1 MRQIAVIGL
10 GNFGFTVAKELTDHG
25 AQVLAIDEKK
35 ERIELIKECVNT
47 AVAADT
53 TDEKALKAIGV
64 QNVDVAVVCIGEDVE
79 ANLLTTILLKK
90 IGVKKIWARA
100 ISPLQHEILKSLEV
114 DNIINLEEEMGK
126 ITANSLIAPNISRF
140 ISLMPGHS
148 FMEIKMPASIVGKT
162 IQEIHPRRKSK
173 VNIVAIKKKRP
184 QITGTGERTFEEYI
198 EDVPSSDD
206 PLEESDILLLVGKD
220 EDLQKFSKQ

>member
-10 GNFGFTVAKELTDHG
+10 GNFGSTVAKELTGRG
-25 AQVLAIDEKK
+25 AQVIAIDEKK
-35 ERIELIKECVNT
+35 ERIEAIKESVNY

-53 TDEKALKAIGV
+53 TDEKALRAIGV
-64 QNVDVAVVCIGEDVE
+64 QNVDVAVVCIGEDIE

-100 ISPLQHEILKSLEV
+100 ISPLQHEIIKTLAV
-114 DNIINLEEEMGK
+114 DNIINLEEEMGH
-126 ITANSLIAPNISRF
+126 ITANSLIAPNISKF

-148 FMEIKMPASIVGKT
+148 FMEIKVPKSFAGKSIK
-162 IQEIHPRRKSK
+162 EISPRRKYS
-173 VNIVAIKKKRP
+173 VNIVAVKKKKP

-198 EDVPSSDD
+198 EDVPASEE
-206 PLEESDILLLVGKD
+206 PLDAEDILLIVGKD
-220 EDLQKFSKQ
+220 ENLEKFSKQ

>member
-10 GNFGFTVAKELTDHG
+10 GNFGSTVARELTDRG
-25 AQVLAIDEKK
+25 VQVLAIDSEK
-35 ERIELIKECVNT
+35 ERIDLIKECVST

-64 QNVDVAVVCIGEDVE
+64 QNVDIAVVCIGENVE

-100 ISPLQHEILKSLEV
+100 ISPLQHEIIKSLAV

-148 FMEIKMPASIVGKT
+148 FMEIKVPAPIVGKS
-162 IQEIHPRRKSK
+162 IQELHPRRKFK
-173 VNIVAIKKKRP
+173 INIVAIKKSRP
-184 QITGTGERTFEEYI
+184 QINSLGERTFEEYI
-198 EDVPSSDD
+198 EEVPSSEE
-206 PLEESDILLLVGKD
+206 PLAESDVLLLVGKD
-220 EDLQKFSKQ
+220 EDLQKFAKQ

>member
-10 GNFGFTVAKELTDHG
+10 GNFGFTVAKELTDRG
-25 AQVLAIDEKK
+25 AQVIAIDEKK
-35 ERIELIKECVNT
+35 ERIELIKECVTT

-64 QNVDVAVVCIGEDVE
+64 HNVDVAVVCIGEDVE

-100 ISPLQHEILKSLEV
+100 ISPLQQEIIKTLEV
-114 DNIINLEEEMGK
+114 DNIINLEEEMGR
-126 ITANSLIAPNISRF
+126 ITANCLIAPNISKF

-148 FMEIKMPASIVGKT
+148 FMELKVPRQFIGKSIE
-162 IQEIHPRRKSK
+162 EIHPRKKHK
-173 VNIVAIKKKRP
+173 VNIVAIKKKKP
-184 QITGTGERTFEEYI
+184 QITATGERTFEEYL
-198 EDVPSSDD
+198 EDVPSSDI
-206 PLEESDILLLVGKD
+206 PLEEDDVLLIVGKD